1 MTVQILGAYGLIGS
15 AMLKKLPWA
24 TCPTR
29 ADLDL
34 NDAASIASADLKGDI
49 LVHAA
54 GVTDEEFAADPAA
67 AWIRA
72 TRLTQGLL
80 EAAAKAGIKRLVY
93 VSTAH
98 VYGPLEGDITEV
110 RPVNPLGDYA
120 LAHYASEQL
129 CRRAA
134 LQRGL
139 DVLILRPCAVYG
151 LLPDLARFKRWSLI
165 PFSFPREL
173 LQTGKIV
180 LKSDGEQRRN
190 FVSADAIAAEA
201 AAFLASPLEPG
212 RCRVQNAI
220 GPDDMTVFAF
230 AERCI
235 ALLRP
240 GQGRVERPSPAL
252 GPTKG
257 PKPAPLAYRSR
268 YTSAEPHSTLDATI
282 RALAAQIQ

>member
-15 AMLKKLPWA
+15 AILKKLPWA

-34 NDAASIASADLKGDI
+34 NDAASIASADLTGNT

-67 AWIRA
+67 AWLRA

-80 EAAAKAGIKRLVY
+80 EAATKAGIKRLVY
-93 VSTAH
+93 ISTAH
-98 VYGPLEGDITEV
+98 VYGPLEGDITEA

-151 LLPDLARFKRWSLI
+151 LLPDPARFKRWSLI

-201 AAFLASPLEPG
+201 AAFLASPAEPG

-220 GPDDMTVFAF
+220 GPDDMTVYAF
-230 AERCI
+230 AEHCI

-240 GQGRVERPSPAL
+240 GQGRVERPSPTA
-252 GPTKG
+252 G

>member
-1 MTVQILGAYGLIGS
+1 
-15 AMLKKLPWA
+15 
-24 TCPTR
+24 
-29 ADLDL
+29 
-34 NDAASIASADLKGDI
+34 
-49 LVHAA
+49 
-54 GVTDEEFAADPAA
+54 
-67 AWIRA
+67 
-72 TRLTQGLL
+72 
-80 EAAAKAGIKRLVY
+80 
-93 VSTAH
+93 
-98 VYGPLEGDITEV
+98 
-110 RPVNPLGDYA
+110 
-120 LAHYASEQL
+120 
-129 CRRAA
+129 
-134 LQRGL
+134 
-139 DVLILRPCAVYG
+139 
-151 LLPDLARFKRWSLI
+151 
-165 PFSFPREL
+165 L
-173 LQTGKIV
+173 LQTGRIV

-268 YTSAEPHSTLDATI
+268 YTSAEPHSTLDVTI